1 MRLWICRLVCAF
13 ALGLAAGGVF
23 KTCVLCSLA
32 KKDCKSPGWL
42 WGLWPVNGLLYMWVM
57 TASGWQAKGLLCCL
71 CASALLAVAIIDGKT
86 MEIPWQY
93 NLFIGGLGFIRMFL
107 CQSGWYNHFIG
118 FFAVS
123 SLLWAAFLLTKG
135 DGIGGGDMKLMAAA
149 GLFLGWER
157 VLPAFAAGG
166 LAGAVFHILAAEK
179 GQKRRA
185 FAIGPYLAAGIFAAM
200 F

>member
-1 MRLWICRLVCAF
+1 MRLWMYRLICAF

-23 KTCVLCSLA
+23 KKCVSGSLA
-32 KKDCKSPGWL
+32 KRDCESPGWL
-42 WGLWPVNGLLYMWVM
+42 WGLLPVNGLLYMWVM
-57 TASGWQAKGLLCCL
+57 CAFGWQAESLLCCL
-71 CASALLAVAIIDGKT
+71 CASALLAVAVVDGKT

-93 NLFIGGLGFIRMFL
+93 NLFIGGLGLIRMFL
-107 CQSGWYNHFIG
+107 CRSRWHIFFIG

-123 SLLWAAFLLTKG
+123 SLLWAVFLLTEG
-135 DGIGGGDMKLMAAA
+135 EGIGGGDIKLMAAA

-157 VLPAFAAGG
+157 ALLAFAAGG
-166 LAGAVFHILAAEK
+166 SAGALFHILTAEK

-185 FAIGPYLAAGIFAAM
+185 FAIGPYLAAGILAVM